1 MSEQQPV
8 EAKHPERRAALWIT
22 LARSVLALAL
32 GLALILQPDKS
43 RPILINFIGM
53 FWLAAGIMSLR
64 WGTSGERAQRVSV
77 IVGIVG
83 IVAGVLVLGR
93 FILAQFV
100 GEAPMVLLIGVVAVL
115 TGLVHVFE
123 GFRTGSNR
131 QRQRSWIS
139 MLLGVFEIVLGLVVL
154 VWRGLLRSGGDLG
167 FPRRVRVAARSIAPA
182 SPRSSEITH
191 SNGINP
197 YSAGY

>member
-154 VWRGLLRSGGDLG
+154 VWRDDFGPVFYAVVVIWAFLAAFALLREAL
-167 FPRRVRVAARSIAPA
+167 RQRARAQA
-182 SPRSSEITH
+182 K
-191 SNGINP
+191 
-197 YSAGY
+197 